1 MNSLIKNFHRCKV
14 RADNNKNKKGIIMA
28 NKNYLV
34 RPESSPKAAPVR
46 KKDVTEVLLEV
57 NELAEKLLEQMAEL
71 NTKYKVLHKDGLPL
85 RMEGRSR
92 ELFETLFARMKE
104 LPAQVDKAAAEG
116 MEKTIKRLDDEI
128 TKVRNYCIIG
138 TIVINVLFALLAF
151 TLFV

>member
-1 MNSLIKNFHRCKV
+1 
-14 RADNNKNKKGIIMA
+14 MA
-28 NKNYLV
+28 NKNYPV

-71 NTKYKVLHKDGLPL
+71 NTKYKVLQKDGLPL

-104 LPAQVDKAAAEG
+104 LPAQVEKSAAAG
-116 MEKTIKRLDDEI
+116 MEKSIKRLDAEI
-128 TKVRNYCIIG
+128 TKIKNYCIIG
-138 TIVINVLFALLAF
+138 TIVINVLFAFLAF
-151 TLFV
+151 GVLM